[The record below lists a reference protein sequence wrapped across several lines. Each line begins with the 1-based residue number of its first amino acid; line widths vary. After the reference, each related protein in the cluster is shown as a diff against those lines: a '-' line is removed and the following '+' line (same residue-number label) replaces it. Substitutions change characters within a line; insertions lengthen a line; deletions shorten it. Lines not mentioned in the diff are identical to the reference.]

1 MEGELLSNWVGKL
14 HAWLVSKEQTDMATL
29 ATFYAAWKTR
39 VFCLDDRVGLTDF
52 VRNDDMICRMF
63 YSGLV
68 MIKAAQDTSN
78 NLDEYLPLPSNYSTV
93 LARRQQEVRTKLDQ
107 ELRKLDMTSGNG
119 VPNRSMPRRKGE
131 PATFRDVVE
140 EFAKD
145 HSVVFL
151 PRVGAN
157 ATKDG
162 KPVFMFGDVPIYFD
176 SNVIFA
182 LRHAEWQPLSLD
194 QLAAMVV

>member
-1 MEGELLSNWVGKL
+1 
-14 HAWLVSKEQTDMATL
+14 
-29 ATFYAAWKTR
+29 
-39 VFCLDDRVGLTDF
+39 
-52 VRNDDMICRMF
+52 MF

-68 MIKAAQDTSN
+68 MIKAAQDTTN
-78 NLDEYLPLPSNYSTV
+78 DLEEYLPLPSNYTTV
-93 LARRQQEVRTKLDQ
+93 LARRQREARTKLDQ
-107 ELRKLDMTSGNG
+107 ELRKMDITSSNG
-119 VPNRSMPRRKGE
+119 IPNRTMPRRKGE

-145 HSVVFL
+145 HSVIFL

-182 LRHAEWQPLSLD
+182 LLKAEWKPLPLE
-194 QLAAMVV
+194 QLAAMVI